1 MFEQLLGKQI
11 SDKFESQL
19 ADCQS
24 AYRKYRFCE
33 TTLVGLVEDWKKS
46 KDEGMSVSIL
56 STEMSKLKAFDS
68 VHRPLLLSTLKSYR
82 FNDSFVNML
91 NSYLSD
97 CYNRVRL
104 GSSVTRG
111 WKSVV
116 CGCPQG
122 SSLGPL
128 I

>member
-24 AYRKYRFCE
+24 AYRKYRSCE

-46 KDEGMSVSIL
+46 KDEGMSVGIL
-56 STEMSKLKAFDS
+56 STDMSKAFDS
-68 VHRPLLLSTLKSYR
+68 VHRLLLLSKLKSYG

-91 NSYLSD
+91 NS
-97 CYNRVRL
+97 
-104 GSSVTRG
+104 
-111 WKSVV
+111 
-116 CGCPQG
+116 
-122 SSLGPL
+122 
-128 I
+128 

>member
-56 STEMSKLKAFDS
+56 STEMSKSKAFDS
-68 VHRPLLLSTLKSYR
+68 VHRPLLLSKLKSYR

-91 NSYLSD
+91 NSRSLLSE
-97 CYNRVRL
+97 RL
-104 GSSVTRG
+104 
-111 WKSVV
+111 
-116 CGCPQG
+116 
-122 SSLGPL
+122 L
-128 I
+128 